1 MFAGALASFFR
12 TVRTG
17 AGLAGGP
24 PMNFKNWKSGRH
36 YAGPIDP
43 ELLHS
48 LRAAEYMRAVCKYC
62 MEQKR
67 TCPVCAGVI

>member
-1 MFAGALASFFR
+1 
-12 TVRTG
+12 
-17 AGLAGGP
+17 
-24 PMNFKNWKSGRH
+24 MNKWNKTWKSGRH

-62 MEQKR
+62 MEHKH
-67 TCPVCAGVI
+67 TCPICAGVI